1 LLPIEVIMLAYL
13 FLALAVAVRFMPHPW
28 TFTPVAAAL
37 LFFGARGSRR
47 FLWIPLVVMAASDV
61 VLTKV
66 VYAYPFVWDHFVT
79 WAWYAAILWLGTR
92 LRANAKPLPV
102 IGAALASSVSFFV
115 ISNFAVWAAYDMY
128 PKNFGGLMTSYTLA
142 LPFFRQGVEGDLLF
156 TSVFFATPVVLAALS
171 GAFGKGDHA
180 AAA

>member
-1 LLPIEVIMLAYL
+1 VIMLAYL
-13 FLALAVAVRFMPHPW
+13 FLAVAIAVRYIPHPW
-28 TFTPVAAAL
+28 MFTPVTGAL
-37 LFFGARGSRR
+37 LYFGARGSRR
-47 FLWIPLVVMAASDV
+47 YLWVPLVAMMASDV

-79 WAWYAAILWLGTR
+79 WAWYAAVLWLGTR

-142 LPFFRQGVEGDLLF
+142 LPFFRHAVEGDLLF
-156 TSVFFATPVVLAALS
+156 TAAFFATPVVLAALS
-171 GAFGKGDHA
+171 EAFGHSDHTA
-180 AAA
+180 AA